1 MPANQDPRF
10 AKALEWIA
18 ALRKELGREHVLPS
32 GLVRLLSEALKVVES
47 FVSPEAAVCAETPEA
62 LFLEAER
69 ILASIGGPL
78 GSRPEVERALGILTM
93 AIEKAKATG
102 TPVARSYLLRSQVY
116 DMLAKIDK
124 NISIIQSGLEM
135 SSSRPS
141 AAANNQVSLFK

>member
-47 FVSPEAAVCAETPEA
+47 FVSPEAAVSAETPEA

-69 ILASIGGPL
+69 ILAAIGGPL
-78 GSRPEVERALGILTM
+78 GSRPEVEKALHILTM
-93 AIEKAKATG
+93 AIEKAKETG

-116 DMLAKIDK
+116 EMLAKIDK
-124 NISIIQSGLEM
+124 NISIIQAGLEM

>member
-1 MPANQDPRF
+1 MPVHEDPRF

-18 ALRKELGREHVLPS
+18 ALRKELAREHVLPS
-32 GLVRLLSEALKVVES
+32 GLARLLSEALSVVES
-47 FVSPEAAVCAETPEA
+47 FVSPETAVSAEKPEA

-78 GSRPEVERALGILTM
+78 GSRPEVERALRILTR
-93 AIEKAKATG
+93 AIECAKETG

-116 DMLAKIDK
+116 EMLAKIDK

-141 AAANNQVSLFK
+141 AAVNDQISLFK